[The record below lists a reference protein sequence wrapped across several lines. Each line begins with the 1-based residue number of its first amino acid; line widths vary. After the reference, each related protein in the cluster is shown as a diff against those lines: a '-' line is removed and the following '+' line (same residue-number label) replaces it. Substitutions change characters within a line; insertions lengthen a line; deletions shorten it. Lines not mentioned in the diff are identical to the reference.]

1 MSTLFDT
8 SQTSVKDLSKEFLNL
23 SDDTGLSAD
32 GLAEAGY
39 QALSAGQDVSEVGKF
54 VKTAGNLAKAGFTST
69 TTAVD
74 VLTTAINAYG
84 SGAGTADEISNKLVR
99 NTEFR

>member
-1 MSTLFDT
+1 MVGSTKSASDFKDGMAKMSTLFDT

-39 QALSAGQDVSEVGKF
+39 QALSAGQDATIQKS
-54 VKTAGNLAKAGFTST
+54 
-69 TTAVD
+69 
-74 VLTTAINAYG
+74 
-84 SGAGTADEISNKLVR
+84 
-99 NTEFR
+99 